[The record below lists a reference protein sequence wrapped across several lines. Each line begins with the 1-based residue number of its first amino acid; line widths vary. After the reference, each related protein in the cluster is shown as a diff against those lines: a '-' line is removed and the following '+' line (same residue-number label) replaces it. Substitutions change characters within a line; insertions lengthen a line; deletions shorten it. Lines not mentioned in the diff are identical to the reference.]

1 MLNRIAAM
9 LVLALVTLNLS
20 ANETDTSDSIV
31 ENIKAILVEAA
42 PMSVP
47 DLIRPSRV
55 AGVYEVFY
63 GTEVMYVSED
73 GRYVIQGQMID
84 LEDGKKNLTQEAAN
98 QARKAYLTQVLE
110 QESISF
116 GPEDPRYEVTV
127 FTDIDCGYCR
137 KLHNEI
143 KQYADKGIMV
153 NYLLFPRNGLEAESA
168 KKSVSVWCSA
178 DRQAALTAAK
188 QGETLEAAECDNPV
202 AAHFEIG
209 RKVGVSGTPSIMMPN
224 GELLPGYVPAADLIR
239 RLDDQAFVD
248 ALSKSVVP
256 LEN

>member
-1 MLNRIAAM
+1 MYSRIAAT
-9 LVLALVTLNLS
+9 LALIFVTLNLS
-20 ANETDTSDSIV
+20 ADETNTI
-31 ENIKAILVEAA
+31 ENIKEALVKAA

-47 DLIRPSRV
+47 DLIRPSPLN
-55 AGVYEVFY
+55 GVYEVFY
-63 GTEVMYVSED
+63 GTEVLYVSED
-73 GRYVIQGQMID
+73 GRYVLQGQMID
-84 LEDGKKNLTQEAAN
+84 LVDGMKNLTQEAAN

-116 GPEDPRYEVTV
+116 GPENPRYEVTI

-143 KQYADKGIMV
+143 QQYADKGITV
-153 NYLLFPRNGLEAESA
+153 NYLLFPRNGLDAGSA
-168 KKSVSVWCSA
+168 KKSVNVWCSD

-188 QGETLEAAECDNPV
+188 QGETLDSLECDNPV
-202 AAHFEIG
+202 AAHYEIG

-224 GELLPGYVPAADLIR
+224 GEMLPGYVPAADLIK
-239 RLDDQAFVD
+239 RLDEQAFVE
-248 ALSKSVVP
+248 ALSKNLVP